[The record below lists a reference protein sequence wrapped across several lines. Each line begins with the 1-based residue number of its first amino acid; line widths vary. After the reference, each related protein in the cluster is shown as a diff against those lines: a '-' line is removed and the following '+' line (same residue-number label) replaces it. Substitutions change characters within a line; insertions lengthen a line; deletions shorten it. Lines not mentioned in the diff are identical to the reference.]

1 MNHFSKVCLSR
12 KDSRGTVHF
21 AEEAKVDDY
30 DSEESIL
37 KVEEI
42 SAIKG
47 QGKQMTSSITF
58 LVDDDEKVPL
68 VCQLDTGSTCNVIS
82 YTDLVQLLQD
92 GNPPLNVTKSK
103 LKLFDGTFMQP
114 VGVTTLT
121 VVRRGKQYDLQF
133 QVVESPNKPLL
144 SAETCAQLGL
154 LKVEIEPY
162 EEVHSLESKILTEEQ
177 IIANYRDVFEGLGH
191 IGNTTI
197 VNDPLVKPTQHSPR
211 RVPIAIRD
219 KVKEKLE
226 DLESKGIVEKVTI
239 PTEWISS
246 MVVVTTPSKIRICLD
261 PQDLNKAVIR
271 PKYQMPTLD
280 ELLPKL
286 SKAKAFTTLDVED
299 GFYQV
304 GLDEQSILNT
314 TFWTP
319 FGRYKYLTLP
329 FGINLAPGEFE
340 GKLHEKLQGLPGVAV
355 IRDDILV
362 MGYGENEVEANRN
375 DENLA
380 RLLEQARKAI
390 LCLNSSKLNLRN
402 IEVKFMGHLNTK
414 DGLKPDL
421 EKIKAVQQMP
431 RPTSKKELLGLLGF
445 VNYLSK
451 FLPKL
456 SEVVQPLSEM
466 TTKEAKF
473 TRSQQ
478 HETAIK
484 EVRELVV
491 KHPVLKYYDVQEPVV
506 MQCDASRHGL
516 GAALLQKGQP
526 LLLLHDL
533 YYRLRDSTPKLRKSV
548 WLLSSPA
555 KDLVSTLLVM
565 RKSANPYLVADR
577 CKSAA
582 PYCKSQFC

>member
-1 MNHFSKVCLSR
+1 M
-12 KDSRGTVHF
+12 
-21 AEEAKVDDY
+21 
-30 DSEESIL
+30 
-37 KVEEI
+37 
-42 SAIKG
+42 
-47 QGKQMTSSITF
+47 
-58 LVDDDEKVPL
+58 
-68 VCQLDTGSTCNVIS
+68 
-82 YTDLVQLLQD
+82 
-92 GNPPLNVTKSK
+92 
-103 LKLFDGTFMQP
+103 
-114 VGVTTLT
+114 
-121 VVRRGKQYDLQF
+121 
-133 QVVESPNKPLL
+133 
-144 SAETCAQLGL
+144 
-154 LKVEIEPY
+154 
-162 EEVHSLESKILTEEQ
+162 
-177 IIANYRDVFEGLGH
+177 
-191 IGNTTI
+191 
-197 VNDPLVKPTQHSPR
+197 
-211 RVPIAIRD
+211 
-219 KVKEKLE
+219 
-226 DLESKGIVEKVTI
+226 
-239 PTEWISS
+239 
-246 MVVVTTPSKIRICLD
+246 
-261 PQDLNKAVIR
+261 
-271 PKYQMPTLD
+271 
-280 ELLPKL
+280 
-286 SKAKAFTTLDVED
+286 DVED

-304 GLDEQSILNT
+304 GLDEQSILKT

-329 FGINLAPGEFE
+329 FGINLAPEEFE
-340 GKLHEKLQGLPGVAV
+340 RKLHEKLQGLPGVAV
-355 IRDDILV
+355 TRDNILV

-375 DENLA
+375 HDENLTS
-380 RLLEQARKAI
+380 LLEQARKAI

-414 DGLKPDL
+414 DGLKPDP

-473 TRSQQ
+473 TWSQQ

-548 WLLSSPA
+548 WLLSSA
-555 KDLVSTLLVM
+555 KDLVSTLLVV
-565 RKSANPYLVADR
+565 RKSANPYLVANR

>member
-1 MNHFSKVCLSR
+1 M
-12 KDSRGTVHF
+12 
-21 AEEAKVDDY
+21 
-30 DSEESIL
+30 
-37 KVEEI
+37 
-42 SAIKG
+42 
-47 QGKQMTSSITF
+47 
-58 LVDDDEKVPL
+58 
-68 VCQLDTGSTCNVIS
+68 IS

-226 DLESKGIVEKVTI
+226 DLESRGIVEKVTI

-286 SKAKAFTTLDVED
+286 SKAKVFTTLDVED

-329 FGINLAPGEFE
+329 FGINLAPEEFE

-355 IRDDILV
+355 IRDDILM

-555 KDLVSTLLVM
+555 KDLVSILLVM